1 MLNRLFEKRSVSYQS
16 VWGSGRSWED
26 QTLAG
31 TSVDQATALRVG
43 AVYAC
48 TRLLSDTISTLPVDT
63 FTRAEDGNR
72 IGYDKPAWVASP
84 DGRPF
89 ADHIAQVVVSLL
101 LDGNAFIRIVRK
113 STGEVS
119 TLTCLPPQIVQP
131 RKSATGIVYDVDTS
145 AGKTTVAD
153 ADMLH
158 ITELKR
164 AGEMRGVSRIS
175 EAKQT
180 LGLASALDEFAA
192 RFFGQGSNASGIIEY
207 PDALTKEQAEDL
219 VSAWELGHKGLK
231 KSHRPGVLFG
241 GAKFSKT
248 SVDNEQS
255 QFLQSRQFAVEEVAR
270 IFRVPPHMIG
280 VTTPGA
286 MSYASVEQ
294 NAIQFATYTLR
305 PIIAKLEA
313 AYSPLLLAPTAFIK
327 WNLDGI
333 LRGDLATRYTSY
345 STGMQAGFLSINDIH
360 RLEDLPPVDGGEVYR
375 VPLAN
380 VDLGA
385 ASIVETSKRVSMS
398 VQLVNSGFDP
408 SEVLAAMGLPAIDHT
423 GLPTVQLQNTAGID
437 PDNPTAAYSV

>member
-1 MLNRLFEKRSVSYQS
+1 VLSRLFEKRNVSYQS
-16 VWGSGRSWED
+16 VWGSGGGWGD

-31 TSVDQATALRVG
+31 TSVDQSTALRLG

-48 TRLLSDTISTLPVDT
+48 TRLLSDTLSTLPVDT
-63 FTRAEDGNR
+63 FTRADDGNR
-72 IGYDKPAWVASP
+72 IAYEKPVWVASP
-84 DGRPF
+84 DGRTF
-89 ADHIAQVVVSLL
+89 ADHIAQVVVSML
-101 LDGNAFIRIVRK
+101 LDGNAFVRVVRK
-113 STGEVS
+113 PNGEVL
-119 TLTCLPPQIVQP
+119 TLTCLPPQMVHP
-131 RKSATGIVYDVDTS
+131 RQGATGVVFDVDMPT
-145 AGKTTVAD
+145 GKTTVAA

-164 AGEMRGVSRIS
+164 AGELRGVSRIS

-180 LGLASALDEFAA
+180 LGLATALDEFAA
-192 RFFGQGSNASGIIEY
+192 RFFGQGSNASGVIEY
-207 PDALTKEQAEDL
+207 PESLTKEQAEDL

-241 GAKFSKT
+241 GAKFTKT
-248 SVDNEQS
+248 SVDNDQS
-255 QFLQSRQFAVEEVAR
+255 QFIQSRQFAVEEVAR

-313 AYSPLLLAPTAFIK
+313 AYSPLLLNPAAFIK

-333 LRGDLATRYTSY
+333 LRGDLATRYASY

-360 RLEDLPPVDGGEVYR
+360 RLEDLAPVDGGEVYR

-385 ASIVETSKRVSMS
+385 ASVVETSKRVSMA

-408 SEVLAAMGLPAIDHT
+408 QAVLTAMGLPAIDHT
-423 GLPTVQLQNTAGID
+423 GLPTVQLQNTVGID
-437 PDNPTAAYSV
+437 PDNPADAYSV